1 MKVGAICGRPRAVH
15 DSFRYP
21 VANQINND
29 ILPLMSESELPEA
42 TNDASAR
49 EMEVAMNAVRSIV
62 RALRMNTREIE
73 SKIGMSLAQLF
84 VLQVLADRPARSL
97 NELAERTATHQSSVS
112 VVVRRLVDKGYV
124 SRTKS
129 NVDQRRVDLDVTPN
143 GRAILSGAPMTVQSR
158 LVAALR
164 QFPPADL
171 RSLSSNLGRWLEN
184 AGIDASPAPMIGE
197 SEASESA
204 A

>member
-1 MKVGAICGRPRAVH
+1 
-15 DSFRYP
+15 
-21 VANQINND
+21 
-29 ILPLMSESELPEA
+29 MSESELPEA

-112 VVVRRLVDKGYV
+112 VVV
-124 SRTKS
+124 
-129 NVDQRRVDLDVTPN
+129 
-143 GRAILSGAPMTVQSR
+143 
-158 LVAALR
+158 
-164 QFPPADL
+164 
-171 RSLSSNLGRWLEN
+171 
-184 AGIDASPAPMIGE
+184 
-197 SEASESA
+197 
-204 A
+204 

>member
-1 MKVGAICGRPRAVH
+1 
-15 DSFRYP
+15 
-21 VANQINND
+21 
-29 ILPLMSESELPEA
+29 MSEAEPPEG
-42 TNDASAR
+42 TTDTSAR
-49 EMEVAMNAVRSIV
+49 EMEVAMNAVRSIM

-129 NVDQRRVDLDVTPN
+129 NIDQRRVDLDVTPN
-143 GRAILSGAPMTVQSR
+143 GRAILAGAPMTVQAR

-164 QFPPADL
+164 QLPPADL
-171 RSLSSNLGRWLEN
+171 RSLSGNLGRWLEN
-184 AGIDASPAPMIGE
+184 AGIDSSPAPMIGE
-197 SEASESA
+197 TDANETA

>member
-1 MKVGAICGRPRAVH
+1 
-15 DSFRYP
+15 
-21 VANQINND
+21 
-29 ILPLMSESELPEA
+29 MSEAELPEGMSP
-42 TNDASAR
+42 TSVR

-84 VLQVLADRPARSL
+84 VLQVLAERPARSL

-129 NVDQRRVDLDVTPN
+129 TVDQRRVDLDVTPN
-143 GRAILSGAPMTVQSR
+143 GRAILAGAPTTVQSR
-158 LVAALR
+158 LVGALR
-164 QFPPADL
+164 LLPAEDL
-171 RSLSSNLGRWLEN
+171 RSLSTNLERWLEG
-184 AGIDASPAPMIGE
+184 AGIDTSLAPMIGE
-197 SEASESA
+197 TETSESA